1 MDPLERRDLIE
12 NEENEINVNEDT
24 IEGEKCNKCDKWFRT
39 GWKSREHLHGK
50 HLGKPSIKKTQKK
63 FKIFQTFWT
72 PPLPPLKFG
81 KFQKFWVFSKSAKN
95 T

>member
-1 MDPLERRDLIE
+1 MNFYAEPLRIIDHIK
-12 NEENEINVNEDT
+12 N
-24 IEGEKCNKCDKWFRT
+24 FY
-39 GWKSREHLHGK
+39 
-50 HLGKPSIKKTQKK
+50 LGKPSIKKTQKK
-63 FKIFQTFWT
+63 FGIFQTFWT

>member
-1 MDPLERRDLIE
+1 MFTATTVLKELIYITSAQAVSVMDPLERRDLIE

-50 HLGKPSIKKTQKK
+50 HLLRTI
-63 FKIFQTFWT
+63 
-72 PPLPPLKFG
+72 
-81 KFQKFWVFSKSAKN
+81 
-95 T
+95 